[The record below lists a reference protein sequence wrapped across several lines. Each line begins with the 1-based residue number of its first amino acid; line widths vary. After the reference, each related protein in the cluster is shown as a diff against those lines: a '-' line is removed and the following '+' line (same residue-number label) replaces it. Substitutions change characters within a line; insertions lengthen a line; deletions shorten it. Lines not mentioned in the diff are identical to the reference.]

1 MSHTTSLPNIAKA
14 FDRDTASVA
23 MQNVSPIMHTAP
35 IGSGLTMMPM
45 MVPTKMASNFHA
57 CRSDRESCIESV
69 ESFDR
74 DRDHAVSMDHRLI
87 DH

>member
-57 CRSDRESCIESV
+57 CRSDRASCIERALSHLTATV
-69 ESFDR
+69 TMQCR
-74 DRDHAVSMDHRLI
+74 WII
-87 DH
+87 D